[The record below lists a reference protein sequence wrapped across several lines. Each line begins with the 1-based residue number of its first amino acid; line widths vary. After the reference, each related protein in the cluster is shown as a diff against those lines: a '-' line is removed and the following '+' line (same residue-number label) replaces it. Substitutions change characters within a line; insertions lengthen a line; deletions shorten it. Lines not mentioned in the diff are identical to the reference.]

1 MQGSFNLEFLVD
13 TFFVAL
19 SGVPTALIITIV
31 ALIVASPF
39 GFLLALTRI
48 NRIPILSQFSRIYVS
63 FVRGTPVIVQ
73 IFIIYNSVPLVISS
87 LFSKLHIDK
96 NVYEVNPIWYAF
108 IVFSLNTIAILIE
121 IFRSSLIT
129 VSKGQLEA
137 AQSVGL
143 TNVQAYRRI
152 IIPQALVVALPN
164 ICTATVNLIKATS
177 LGYAMSLPEI
187 TLKAKV
193 AANVGY
199 NYVEAYIDIFL
210 VYLIICSLTEYGF
223 KLFER
228 RLSSYKTTTAKGGQH
243 YA

>member
-1 MQGSFNLEFLVD
+1 MSQGLDVQFLID

-19 SGVPTALIITIV
+19 SGVPV
-31 ALIVASPF
+31 ALLITVVSLLIALPL

-48 NRIPILSQFSRIYVS
+48 NRIPVLHRFAQVYVS

-73 IFIIYNSVPLVISS
+73 IFIIYNSVPLLLDS
-87 LFSKLHIDK
+87 FFTKFKIDM
-96 NVYEVNPIWYAF
+96 NVYDVNPIWYAF
-108 IVFSLNTIAILIE
+108 IVFSLNTTAILIE
-121 IFRSSLIT
+121 VFRSSIST

-137 AQSVGL
+137 AHSIGL
-143 TNVQAYRRI
+143 TNFQAFRRI
-152 IIPQALVVALPN
+152 IIPQTLVIALPN

-177 LGYAMSLPEI
+177 LGYALSLQEI

-210 VYLIICSLTEYGF
+210 VYLLICSLVEYAF
-223 KLFER
+223 KLYEK
-228 RLSSYKTTTAKGGQH
+228 RLSRYKTASI
-243 YA
+243 